1 MNLGYAVIA
10 NAMILVFELDELEE
24 CKILD
29 RISLDQDEDFINEQL
44 LEWEEQAETFQ
55 LVTL

>member
-29 RISLDQDEDFINEQL
+29 RISLDQDEDFIEDEL

>member
-29 RISLDQDEDFINEQL
+29 RIFRSRRRFYRR
-44 LEWEEQAETFQ
+44 
-55 LVTL
+55 